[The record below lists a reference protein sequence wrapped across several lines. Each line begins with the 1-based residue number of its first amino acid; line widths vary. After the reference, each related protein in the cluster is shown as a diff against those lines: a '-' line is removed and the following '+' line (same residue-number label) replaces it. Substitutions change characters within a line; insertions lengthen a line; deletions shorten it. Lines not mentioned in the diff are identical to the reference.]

1 MSLRIP
7 NSAFRA
13 LKKGTSFAIV
23 VALGLFA
30 GVAANSQ
37 PPGLK
42 DAPKATKPAAPVAS
56 AKPDA
61 QGFIPQFSIL
71 EIMESIVMPAA
82 QTIWDSV
89 AVDVTDK
96 GTVEKG
102 PVTDEDWAKL
112 RWTAVELAEST
123 NLLVVQGRHVAPPG
137 SKSENPDSELEPEQ
151 MQALIAKN
159 RAAFVAHAHV
169 LHEAAMEALRAI
181 DARKLDA
188 ISDAGGT
195 IDAACEGCHLQF
207 WYPNQQLPDEKKP
220 SEKPSEKR

>member
-1 MSLRIP
+1 MSARSP
-7 NSAFRA
+7 NLAGRA
-13 LKKGTSFAIV
+13 RTATSFAIV
-23 VALGLFA
+23 IAVGFFA
-30 GVAANSQ
+30 GSGANAQ
-37 PPGLK
+37 PPALK
-42 DAPKATKPAAPVAS
+42 DGPKATKATAPVAS
-56 AKPDA
+56 VKPDT

-89 AVDVTDK
+89 AVDVTEK

-102 PVTDEDWAKL
+102 PVTDEDWEKL
-112 RWTAVELAEST
+112 RQTAVTLAEST
-123 NLLVVQGRHVAPPG
+123 NLLVVPGRRVAPPG
-137 SKSENPDSELEPEQ
+137 TKSENPDAELEPEQ

-181 DARKLDA
+181 DARKPDG

-207 WYPNQQLPDEKKP
+207 WYPNQQLPSEQKK
-220 SEKPSEKR
+220 

>member
-1 MSLRIP
+1 MSAR
-7 NSAFRA
+7 SANLVRRT
-13 LKKGTSFAIV
+13 LKTAASFAIV
-23 VALGLFA
+23 TALGLF
-30 GVAANSQ
+30 GGGAANSQ
-37 PPGLK
+37 PPALK
-42 DAPKATKPAAPVAS
+42 DPPKATKPTAPVAS

-89 AVDVTDK
+89 AVDVTEK

-112 RWTAVELAEST
+112 RWSAVTLAEST
-123 NLLVVQGRHVAPPG
+123 NLLIVQGRRVAPPG
-137 SKSENPDSELEPEQ
+137 TKSENPDSELEPEQ

-169 LHEAAMEALRAI
+169 LHEAAMQALRAI
-181 DARKLDA
+181 DARQLDG

-207 WYPNQQLPDEKKP
+207 WYPNQQLPK
-220 SEKPSEKR
+220 